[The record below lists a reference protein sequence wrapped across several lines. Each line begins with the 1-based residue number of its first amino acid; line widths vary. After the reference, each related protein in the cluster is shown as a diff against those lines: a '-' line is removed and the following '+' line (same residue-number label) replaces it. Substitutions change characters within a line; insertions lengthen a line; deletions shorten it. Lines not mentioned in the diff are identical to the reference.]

1 MNIKEIPPT
10 FEALSEWREVSI
22 CQPAPPSLA
31 NLVQQEY
38 EKQNMKPASTNA
50 KVAKF
55 TADELLF
62 PLPKAF
68 GIKESGRRV
77 TVCLMS
83 ERVRVAMM
91 YVSRGMVLL
100 FRS

>member
-1 MNIKEIPPT
+1 MNIKDIPPT
-10 FEALSEWREVSI
+10 YKALSEWREVGWPVPHHY
-22 CQPAPPSLA
+22 CHA
-31 NLVQQEY
+31 NPVEQNY
-38 EKQNMKPASTNA
+38 EKENMKSAPSNV

-62 PLPKAF
+62 PFPKVF
-68 GIKESGRRV
+68 GIKEFGRRV